1 MRKPQSDV
9 PATPVI
15 QVIERMFSL
24 IDVLASREEAIS
36 LKEISEKTGLHP
48 STTHRILNDL
58 AVGRFVDRPE
68 AGSYRLGMRL
78 LELGNLVKG
87 PKHDTIAD
95 WTARQA
101 YIALGQL
108 MTSAA
113 TLGVDTTPMEGL
125 DPAAFD
131 KLLGL
136 DGSGYATVVA
146 CAVGHRAA
154 DDAYAALPKVRFA
167 TDELVVNL

>member
-1 MRKPQSDV
+1 
-9 PATPVI
+9 
-15 QVIERMFSL
+15 
-24 IDVLASREEAIS
+24 
-36 LKEISEKTGLHP
+36 
-48 STTHRILNDL
+48 
-58 AVGRFVDRPE
+58 
-68 AGSYRLGMRL
+68 
-78 LELGNLVKG
+78 VKG
-87 PKHDTIAD
+87 PKHATIAD

-131 KLLGL
+131 RLLGL
-136 DGSGYATVVA
+136 EGSGYTTAVA
-146 CAVGHRAA
+146 CAVGYRAA